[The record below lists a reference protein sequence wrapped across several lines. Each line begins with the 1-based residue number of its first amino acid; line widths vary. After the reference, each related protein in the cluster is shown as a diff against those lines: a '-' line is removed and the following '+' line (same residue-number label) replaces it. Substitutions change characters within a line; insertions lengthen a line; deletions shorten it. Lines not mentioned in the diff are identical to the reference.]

1 MQNNLGK
8 CLGIFSK
15 PSGDRHEDAAT
26 VVHNPLLQ
34 RVGTR
39 GRAGT
44 GAPPLRTVGTGV
56 LLIILSA
63 TGLPLKAH
71 ADSPPT
77 WQEVPTAPTGNSW
90 SELQQPSS
98 PAPQWGEIPQG
109 SSNSLPQWSEFAA
122 PADDSD
128 SLVAKEGYLPHTT
141 PTPLAP
147 QPQRE
152 ILAETPGETQPTGE
166 SPVAPSPQSSPVE
179 PTTTP
184 VESSPAK
191 KPESVAAETVPP
203 VSPLADVAPGQPNA
217 RHLKQGD
224 VTLNLY
230 TRFFFIPNSV
240 DRNATGAYPGFGV
253 TWAISDTLEL
263 TLQGQ
268 FVDSGGPYKQDGFIT
283 NRQATENSAKGEGV
297 LEVKQQLWQQA
308 NLGFSGVFSLDW
320 ADGGYRFLNPQTLQT
335 VANDKN
341 PTLVPALKFPFTAK
355 LDDRW
360 LLTFSPTVAF
370 FPESSALFL
379 FRAPLENPG
388 SFGTTLGFT
397 GAFSYQLSPRVFI
410 WGDAFVPVTGANSIQ
425 RDSGRAVRTV
435 AYNAGIRY
443 LVNPRVALDVFA
455 SNALGSKGALS
466 LTADRDYM
474 ALGLAVTVMPDFI
487 AANRRYS
494 DSFSGEF
501 AGKDTPVKPYGLGM
515 FEQGILNGG
524 QFGFGLRG
532 GSNSIFTALNYGLLK
547 DVEVGIYL
555 NYTFSKI
562 DEGEQGLSGRLR
574 LLNQA
579 EGDPVTLNFAATYS
593 QTNEPFVN
601 FYSNN
606 RNAAK
611 ILGLSPSFPSV
622 LSPDNLSRGNLKL
635 ITVSLPLTYEFQGGA
650 ALWLTPIWGY
660 VQRQSTQIA
669 GFNFGGLLPLGNN
682 FSFIAEVG
690 KNFAGEGNAFIG
702 QVRRDAIP
710 WTAALRYDI
719 SRIFGLG
726 KNSSLNP
733 SSYIE
738 LYVTNRVGF
747 TPWLQMRVLD
757 QNDTAVGGGFSISF

>member
-1 MQNNLGK
+1 MQNNLG
-8 CLGIFSK
+8 
-15 PSGDRHEDAAT
+15 T
-26 VVHNPLLQ
+26 
-34 RVGTR
+34 GT
-39 GRAGT
+39 
-44 GAPPLRTVGTGV
+44 
-56 LLIILSA
+56 LLIILAA
-63 TGLPLKAH
+63 TGWQLKVNAG
-71 ADSPPT
+71 SPPT

-90 SELQQPSS
+90 SESQQPAST
-98 PAPQWGEIPQG
+98 APQWGEIPQG
-109 SSNSLPQWSEFAA
+109 SSTSPPQWSNFQTSPLAPFAFDDSPSAAPVTLPQWPEFAA
-122 PADDSD
+122 PATDSE
-128 SLVAKEGYLPHTT
+128 SLLAREGYLPHTA

-147 QPQRE
+147 QQQRE
-152 ILAETPGETQPTGE
+152 TLAETQERTQPAGE
-166 SPVAPSPQSSPVE
+166 SPVSPPSKPSPLE
-179 PTTTP
+179 PTETP
-184 VESSPAK
+184 TESPPAK
-191 KPESVAAETVPP
+191 KPGPVAAKTTSPT
-203 VSPLADVAPGQPNA
+203 SPLADVAAGQPNA

-240 DRNATGAYPGFGV
+240 DQNATGAYPGFGV
-253 TWAISDTLEL
+253 TWAISNTLEL

-268 FVDSGGPYKQDGFIT
+268 LVDSGGPYKQDGFIT

-320 ADGGYRFLNPQTLQT
+320 ADGGYRFVNPNTGQI
-335 VANDKN
+335 VAQDKN

-355 LDDRW
+355 LDDRT

-379 FRAPLENPG
+379 FRAPIENPG
-388 SFGTTLGFT
+388 SFGTTLGLT
-397 GAFSYQLSPRVFI
+397 GAVSYQFSPRAFI
-410 WGDAFVPVTGANSIQ
+410 WGDAFLPMTGANSIQ

-487 AANRRYS
+487 SANRRYP
-494 DSFSGEF
+494 DSFAAEF

-515 FEQGILNGG
+515 FERGILNGG
-524 QFGFGLRG
+524 QFGFDLRG
-532 GSNSIFTALNYGLLK
+532 GSNSIFTSLNYGLLK
-547 DVEVGIYL
+547 DVEMGIYL
-555 NYTFSKI
+555 NYTFNNI

-574 LLNQA
+574 LLNQSQ
-579 EGDPVTLNFAATYS
+579 GDPVTLNLAATYS

-606 RNAAK
+606 RNTAR
-611 ILGLSPSFPSV
+611 ILGLSPSLPWV

-635 ITVSLPLTYEFQGGA
+635 ITMSLPLTYEFEGGA

-660 VQRQSTQIA
+660 VQRQGTEIA

-682 FSFIAEVG
+682 FSLIAEVG

-710 WTAALRYDI
+710 WTAAVRYDL
-719 SRIFGLG
+719 SHLFGFG
-726 KNSSLNP
+726 SNSSINP

-738 LYVTNRVGF
+738 FYITNRVGF